1 MAAAEAAAIVD
12 RGDDEKGPGLIT
24 PELRKKIE
32 SCHSLPSP
40 PGVATKIIELAN
52 DPEVDIAR
60 IADVLAL
67 DPAITAKILRI
78 ANSPMYARQRKT
90 ENLKQALMVIG
101 LNATISLA
109 LSFSLLKSWRSS
121 DQAGG
126 LDYPLYWRR
135 ALLGATASH
144 VLARVI
150 GIKDGEE
157 LFLACL
163 IQDIGVMALD
173 HAVPE
178 IYAGLG
184 PEQGRQAALIEREQE
199 RLGVDHA
206 AVSGWLLEKWQFPER
221 TQQVVAASHD
231 PDQLGKQSA
240 NAVFARC
247 VNLASMIAEL
257 FLDTSGARGFA
268 ELAQRAQSY
277 FEIDK
282 EGLGEL
288 LAEIGRMIPDAESI
302 FETEIL
308 SATRSETILAEAR
321 EVLMLRNLQ
330 ALRDVD
336 QLKTSAESLEERTR
350 RLEESNKR
358 DPLTNLFNRTYLDS
372 YLKDAFQLSNKTDTP
387 LSIAFA
393 DLDKFKSVNDTYG
406 HAMGDQILVT
416 TANILK
422 ANVRGADVVARY
434 GGEEFILVF
443 PHTEYPL
450 LKTICERIVRAFR
463 ETRHD
468 VGTRRDLNVTISI
481 GMATHND
488 GRQFKGV
495 EELLKAADKALYTA
509 KLQGRNR
516 SVPFD
521 LVANSQL
528 AYM

>member
-1 MAAAEAAAIVD
+1 M
-12 RGDDEKGPGLIT
+12 IT
-24 PELRKKIE
+24 QELRKKIE
-32 SCHSLPSP
+32 NCHNLPSP
-40 PGVATKIIELAN
+40 PGVATKIIQLAN
-52 DPEVDIAR
+52 DPEADIAR
-60 IADVLAL
+60 IAEVLAL

-90 ENLKQALMVIG
+90 ENLRQALMVIG

-109 LSFSLLKSWRSS
+109 LSFSLLKSWQGT
-121 DQAGG
+121 DQDGG
-126 LDYPLYWRR
+126 LDYPMYWRR
-135 ALLGATASH
+135 ALLAATTSH

-150 GIKDGEE
+150 GVKDGEE

-163 IQDIGVMALD
+163 IQDIGMMALD
-173 HAVPE
+173 RAIPDL
-178 IYAGLG
+178 YAGLG
-184 PEQGRQAALIEREQE
+184 QGQGRQAAVVEREQQ
-199 RLGVDHA
+199 RIGVDHA
-206 AVSGWLLEKWQFPER
+206 AVSGWLLERWQFPER
-221 TQQVVAASHD
+221 TQQVVTASHD
-231 PDQLGKQSA
+231 PDKLGAQDP
-240 NAVFARC
+240 NAIFARC
-247 VNLASMIAEL
+247 VALSSMIAEL

-268 ELAQRAQSY
+268 ELAQRAQGY

-288 LAEIGRMIPDAESI
+288 LAEIGKVIPDAESI
-302 FETEIL
+302 FDTEIL
-308 SATRSETILAEAR
+308 SPSRSEEILEEAR
-321 EVLMLRNLQ
+321 EALMLRNLQ
-330 ALRDVD
+330 ALQAVD
-336 QLKTSAESLEERTR
+336 QLKTSAESLEERTK

-358 DPLTNLFNRTYLDS
+358 DPLTNLFNRSYLDH
-372 YLKDAFQLSNKTDTP
+372 YLQDAFATSNKTNTP

-468 VGTRRDLNVTISI
+468 VGTKRDLNVTISI

-488 GRQFKGV
+488 GREFKSV
-495 EELLKAADKALYTA
+495 EEFLRAADKALYTA

-516 SVPFD
+516 SVPYD
-521 LVANSQL
+521 LVASSQL

>member
-1 MAAAEAAAIVD
+1 VF
-12 RGDDEKGPGLIT
+12 PVIT
-24 PELRKKIE
+24 QELRTRIE
-32 SCHSLPSP
+32 SCHNLPSP
-40 PGVATKIIELAN
+40 PGVATRIIELAN
-52 DPEVDIAR
+52 DPEADIAR
-60 IADVLAL
+60 IADVLSL

-90 ENLKQALMVIG
+90 ENLRQALMVVG

-109 LSFSLLKSWRSS
+109 LSFSLLKSWQA

-135 ALLGATASH
+135 ALLAAMTSH

-150 GIKDGEE
+150 GVKDGEE
-157 LFLACL
+157 LLLACL

-173 HAVPE
+173 RAIPDL
-178 IYAGLG
+178 YSGLG
-184 PEQGRQAALIEREQE
+184 EAQGRAAALIEREKE

-206 AVSGWLLEKWQFPER
+206 AVSGWLLERWQFPER
-221 TQQVVAASHD
+221 TQQVVAASHE
-231 PDQLGKQSA
+231 PERFPKNSA

-247 VNLASMIAEL
+247 VALSGMIAEL
-257 FLDTSGARGFA
+257 FLDTGGARGFGDVARCA
-268 ELAQRAQSY
+268 ETY

-282 EGLGEL
+282 EGFGEL
-288 LAEIGRMIPDAESI
+288 LTDVGKMIPDAERI

-308 SATRSETILAEAR
+308 SQARSEEILEEAR
-321 EVLMLRNLQ
+321 EALMLRNLQ
-330 ALRDVD
+330 ALQAVD
-336 QLKTSAESLEERTR
+336 QLKTSAESLEKRTQ

-358 DPLTNLFNRTYLDS
+358 DPLTNLFNRSYLDH
-372 YLKDAFQLSNKTDTP
+372 YLKDAFQSSDKANEP
-387 LSIAFA
+387 LSVAFA

-434 GGEEFILVF
+434 GGEEFVLVF
-443 PHTEYPL
+443 PHTEYAL

-468 VGTRRDLNVTISI
+468 VGTRRDLGVTISI

-488 GRQFKGV
+488 GRRFRSA

-521 LVANSQL
+521 LVAASQL
-528 AYM
+528 AQR

>member
-1 MAAAEAAAIVD
+1 MESV
-12 RGDDEKGPGLIT
+12 LLT
-24 PELRKKIE
+24 PELRKRIE
-32 SCHSLPSP
+32 SCSNLPTP
-40 PGVATKIIELAN
+40 PGVATKIIQLAN
-52 DPEVDIAR
+52 DPDADMAR
-60 IADVLAL
+60 IAEVLAL

-90 ENLKQALMVIG
+90 ENLRQALMVVG

-109 LSFSLLKSWRSS
+109 LSFSLLKSWRR
-121 DQAGG
+121 DEDTGG

-135 ALLGATASH
+135 ALLSATASH

-150 GIKDGEE
+150 GVKDGEE

-163 IQDIGVMALD
+163 IQDIGLMALD
-173 HAVPE
+173 RAIPDL
-178 IYAGLG
+178 YQGLDD
-184 PEQGRQAALIEREQE
+184 QARHVVLIKREQE

-206 AVSGWLLEKWQFPER
+206 AVSGWLLDKWQFPER
-221 TQQVVAASHD
+221 TQHVVAASHE
-231 PDQLGKQSA
+231 PENLSKQNA
-240 NAVFARC
+240 NGMFARC
-247 VNLASMIAEL
+247 VALASAIAEV
-257 FLDTSGARGFA
+257 FLDTSGERGFA
-268 ELAQRAQSY
+268 ELAERAMRY
-277 FEIDK
+277 FDIDK
-282 EGLGEL
+282 EGLGEV
-288 LAEIGRMIPDAESI
+288 LAEIRKMIPDAENI

-308 SATRSETILAEAR
+308 SPTRSDEILDEAR
-321 EVLMLRNLQ
+321 DALMLRNLQ
-330 ALRDVD
+330 ALQAVD
-336 QLKTSAESLEERTR
+336 NLKSSAESLEQRTR

-358 DPLTNLFNRTYLDS
+358 DPLTNLFNRAYLDQF
-372 YLKDAFQLSNKTDTP
+372 LKDAFDGSVRGDTP
-387 LSIAFA
+387 LSLAFA
-393 DLDKFKSVNDTYG
+393 DLDKFKAVNDTFG

-422 ANVRGADVVARY
+422 ANVRSADVVARY

-443 PHTEYPL
+443 PHTEYQV

-463 ETRHD
+463 DTRHD
-468 VGTRRDLNVTISI
+468 VGTKRDLNVTISI

-488 GRQFKGV
+488 GRRFRSV
-495 EELLKAADKALYTA
+495 EDLLKAADKALYTA

>member
-1 MAAAEAAAIVD
+1 M
-12 RGDDEKGPGLIT
+12 IT

-32 SCHSLPSP
+32 GCHSLPSP
-40 PGVATKIIELAN
+40 PGVATRIIALAN
-52 DPEVDIAR
+52 DPEADIAR

-78 ANSPMYARQRKT
+78 ANSPLYARQRKT

-109 LSFSLLKSWRSS
+109 LSFSLLKSWQAS
-121 DQAGG
+121 DKAGG

-150 GIKDGEE
+150 GVKDAEE

-178 IYAGLG
+178 LYAGLG
-184 PEQGRQAALIEREQE
+184 QAQGRQAALIAREQE

-206 AVSGWLLEKWQFPER
+206 AVSGWLLEKWDFPER
-221 TQQVVAASHD
+221 TREVVAASHD
-231 PDQLGKQSA
+231 PDRLEKDSPH
-240 NAVFARC
+240 AVFARC
-247 VNLASMIAEL
+247 VTLSSMIAEL

-268 ELAQRAQSY
+268 DLAERAQAY

-282 EGLGEL
+282 EGLGQL

-302 FETEIL
+302 FDTEIL
-308 SATRSETILAEAR
+308 SASRSDAILAEAR
-321 EVLMLRNLQ
+321 EALMLRSLQ

-336 QLKTSAESLEERTR
+336 QLKTSTESLEQRTR

-358 DPLTNLFNRTYLDS
+358 DPLTNLFNRAYLDH
-372 YLKDAFQLSNKTDTP
+372 YLRDAFLLSSKNGTP
-387 LSIAFA
+387 LGIAFA
-393 DLDKFKSVNDTYG
+393 DLDRFKSVNDTYG

-422 ANVRGADVVARY
+422 ANVRGSDVVARY
-434 GGEEFILVF
+434 GGEEFVLVF

-468 VGTRRDLNVTISI
+468 VGTKRDLSVTVSI

-488 GRQFKGV
+488 GRQFKTV

>member
-1 MAAAEAAAIVD
+1 MESV
-12 RGDDEKGPGLIT
+12 LLT
-24 PELRKKIE
+24 PELRKRIE
-32 SCHSLPSP
+32 GCSNLPTP
-40 PGVATKIIELAN
+40 PGVATKIIQLAN
-52 DPEVDIAR
+52 DPDADMAR
-60 IADVLAL
+60 IAEVLAL
-67 DPAITAKILRI
+67 DPAITTKILRI

-90 ENLKQALMVIG
+90 ENLRQALMVVG

-109 LSFSLLKSWRSS
+109 LSFSLLKSWRR
-121 DQAGG
+121 DEYIGG

-135 ALLGATASH
+135 ALLSATASH

-150 GIKDGEE
+150 GVKEGEE

-163 IQDIGVMALD
+163 IQDIGLMALD
-173 HAVPE
+173 RAIPDLYQGVNDQSRHAV
-178 IYAGLG
+178 
-184 PEQGRQAALIEREQE
+184 LINREQE

-206 AVSGWLLEKWQFPER
+206 AVSGWLLDKWQFPER
-221 TQQVVAASHD
+221 TQRVVAASHD
-231 PDQLGKQSA
+231 PETLSKQSTHGL
-240 NAVFARC
+240 FARC
-247 VNLASMIAEL
+247 VALASAIAEV
-257 FLDTSGARGFA
+257 FLDNSEERAFA
-268 ELAQRAQSY
+268 GLADQALKY
-277 FEIDK
+277 FDIDK
-282 EGLGEL
+282 EGLGEV
-288 LAEIGRMIPDAESI
+288 LAEIRKMIPDAESI

-308 SATRSETILAEAR
+308 SPARSDEILDEAR
-321 EVLMLRNLQ
+321 DALMLRNLQ
-330 ALRDVD
+330 ALQAVD
-336 QLKTSAESLEERTR
+336 SLRSSAESLEQRTR

-358 DPLTNLFNRTYLDS
+358 DPLTNLFNRAYLDQV
-372 YLKDAFQLSNKTDTP
+372 LKEAFESSVVNGAP
-387 LSIAFA
+387 LSVAFA
-393 DLDKFKSVNDTYG
+393 DLDKFKAVNDTFG

-422 ANVRGADVVARY
+422 ANVRSADVVARY

-443 PHTEYPL
+443 PHTEYPV

-468 VGTRRDLNVTISI
+468 VGTKRDLNVTISI

-488 GRQFKGV
+488 GRRFRTV
-495 EELLKAADKALYTA
+495 EDLLKAADKALYTA